1 MEFYKSIRNMSGIG
15 EIRAFVADTMASFEK
30 HEDAYAEGGSSSP

>member
-1 MEFYKSIRNMSGIG
+1 MEFYKSIRNMGIG